1 VKDFLLENRSFII
14 KLLEFLAAI
23 TGLIYY
29 KNYKSQAVKYF
40 IFFLVYVVFLELI
53 GSYPIY
59 FYKIKSLN
67 YLRESLRGTYFFRNY
82 WWYTLFWKIGAVL
95 FYSFYYYRVL
105 EKIKSKTIIKYSGL
119 FFLIISLLYIIF
131 SWPLLFKSWIPL
143 VDIFGGII
151 ILECVFLFFY
161 EILNS
166 DKILIFHKSLTFY
179 ISLAILF
186 FWLIKTPLVFYEI
199 YFNVEDINYIEMKG
213 LINISTVFFMYGVF
227 IFGFI
232 ICNPKTKN

>member
-29 KNYKSQAVKYF
+29 KKYKSRAVKYF
-40 IFFLVYVVFLELI
+40 VFFLVYVVFLELI

-105 EKIKSKTIIKYSGL
+105 EKTKSKTIIKYSGL

-143 VDIFGGII
+143 VDIF
-151 ILECVFLFFY
+151 
-161 EILNS
+161 
-166 DKILIFHKSLTFY
+166 
-179 ISLAILF
+179 
-186 FWLIKTPLVFYEI
+186 LVFYEI